1 MVLHCFQ
8 VISECIIRWWNWLHT
23 EKEAD
28 SENGNTLR
36 LGSADKSSGNCP
48 VCRKVVHA
56 SDIEHVLGLVG
67 AQSSQQVSKQAII
80 I

>member
-1 MVLHCFQ
+1 MVLYWFQ

-28 SENGNTLR
+28 S
-36 LGSADKSSGNCP
+36 GSSDKSLGNCP

-67 AQSSQQVSKQAII
+67 ATQSSQQVRASH
-80 I
+80 